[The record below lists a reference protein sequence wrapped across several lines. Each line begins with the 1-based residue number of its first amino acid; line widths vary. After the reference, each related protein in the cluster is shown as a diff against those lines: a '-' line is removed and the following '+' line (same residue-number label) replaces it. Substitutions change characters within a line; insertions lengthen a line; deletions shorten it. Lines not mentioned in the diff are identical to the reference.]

1 MPTYQ
6 YWNEDDVGTYVQNN
20 YKFMDELFGR
30 HGDNL
35 RNSLVNAADE
45 DALRDKMNAK
55 LPHLKI
61 PQNVKVGVVDLQNGK
76 CQLWGMNT
84 QTDTYYIMVLPPNP
98 QRKPQSNQTTYIDDQ
113 EWENA
118 WYHATVDGYGM

>member
-1 MPTYQ
+1 MGDVQETGQLIPYGLDTTNAILHLAMLTIILKNGSVADWVILSNLFRNSGSREKTMPTYQ

-55 LPHLKI
+55 LPHL
-61 PQNVKVGVVDLQNGK
+61 
-76 CQLWGMNT
+76 
-84 QTDTYYIMVLPPNP
+84 
-98 QRKPQSNQTTYIDDQ
+98 
-113 EWENA
+113 
-118 WYHATVDGYGM
+118 